1 MEAEKIETESNALS
15 MRASEIIIATQKRQ
29 GHENTQK
36 IEGDVRTMGR
46 KKIEPEVS
54 AALLVQK
61 PEGIADEKP
70 ATEPTNSYTVSTMF
84 PGRFDESKLT
94 KQQRRRYRQLIQ
106 DAGINSREIEG
117 VKEKKREVMAP
128 FESELKR
135 LKKEQKELFNTIEAF
150 EYPNTPIF
158 DSISD
163 RPQRNCKERKDNRC

>member
-1 MEAEKIETESNALS
+1 
-15 MRASEIIIATQKRQ
+15 
-29 GHENTQK
+29 
-36 IEGDVRTMGR
+36 MGR
-46 KKIEPEVS
+46 KKIE
-54 AALLVQK
+54 

-150 EYPNTPIF
+150 EYPNTPEAFEYPNTPIF
-158 DSISD
+158 DRISD
-163 RPQRNCKERKDNRC
+163 RPQRNCKERRDNRC

>member
-1 MEAEKIETESNALS
+1 MKTP
-15 MRASEIIIATQKRQ
+15 K
-29 GHENTQK
+29 K
-36 IEGDVRTMGR
+36 IEGEMRTMGR
-46 KKIEPEVS
+46 KKIE
-54 AALLVQK
+54 

-117 VKEKKREVMAP
+117 VKEKRREVVAP

-150 EYPNTPIF
+150 EYSNTPIF
-158 DSISD
+158 DRISD
-163 RPQRNCKERKDNRC
+163 RPQRNCKERRDNRC

>member
-1 MEAEKIETESNALS
+1 
-15 MRASEIIIATQKRQ
+15 
-29 GHENTQK
+29 
-36 IEGDVRTMGR
+36 MGR

-70 ATEPTNSYTVSTMF
+70 ATEPTNPYTVSTMS
-84 PGRFDESKLT
+84 PGRFDDSKLT

-117 VKEKKREVMAP
+117 VKEKKQEVAAP

-135 LKKEQKELFNTIEAF
+135 LKKEQKELFKTIEAF
-150 EYPNTPIF
+150 ENPNIPLL

-163 RPQRNCKERKDNRC
+163 RPRRNRKGESTDAEKTESHRIIPDEDDGL